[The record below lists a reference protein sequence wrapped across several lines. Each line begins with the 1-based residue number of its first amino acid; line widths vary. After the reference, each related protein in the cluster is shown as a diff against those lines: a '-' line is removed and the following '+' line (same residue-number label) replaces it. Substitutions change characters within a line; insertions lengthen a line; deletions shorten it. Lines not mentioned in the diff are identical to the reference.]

1 MKLQIFHFSTAARRI
16 STGSSRQRRS
26 RTYFFYGPIGRI
38 LPKYAAI
45 FSFVYRTFRFFCP
58 SVIRVSPGKPR
69 RNSSGGGAQTE
80 AEPKRWRSS
89 SRGRAQAVA
98 EFYPLPKN
106 TSNTAHG
113 AKFLRH
119 APYRQKTEKPQN
131 FQQKCS
137 GKMAF
142 LLYLIFFDDGR
153 GRQNF
158 FACLCHLFPYTHK
171 TGRGTMIPRPVFS
184 HSIISNPFCLIF
196 LLKFAILKPTRMR
209 TLQSAFPIFPF
220 HVPPADFSVF
230 PACLRSPRSR

>member
-1 MKLQIFHFSTAARRI
+1 MPLFSHSFTELSASSARPSYAYRLTNQGGTQAEAELKRRRNFIHFR
-16 STGSSRQRRS
+16 
-26 RTYFFYGPIGRI
+26 
-38 LPKYAAI
+38 K
-45 FSFVYRTFRFFCP
+45 RTF
-58 SVIRVSPGKPR
+58 
-69 RNSSGGGAQTE
+69 
-80 AEPKRWRSS
+80 
-89 SRGRAQAVA
+89 
-98 EFYPLPKN
+98 
-106 TSNTAHG
+106 TSNMAHG

-137 GKMAF
+137 GKMANF

-158 FACLCHLFPYTHK
+158 FACLCHLFRYTHK

-209 TLQSAFPIFPF
+209 TLQSVFPFFPF